1 MVSSRSVAFV
11 FLLVY
16 IYGLYLTQSV
26 HLHRLE
32 TGKLTDSVEFE
43 LVQCEANY
51 IYDVRLLWDIIGRV
65 WQWKKEATN
74 SSQTQFKCLF
84 FFVSRFLKSSFMV
97 NHACSTPI
105 MVQIPDPP
113 STIYQNRKCRWLQ
126 AQRPPV
132 TKSWPNILGLPGGPG
147 CDHSWWPWKGFLL
160 CQGRTFHPVSVP
172 SFDRRRLDVLFCFLM
187 VALWCVFVW
196 CVLFLY
202 VFGQLS
208 FR

>member
-105 MVQIPDPP
+105 MVQMHHHPF
-113 STIYQNRKCRWLQ
+113 TKTVNAVGCRAKGRRWRSLGRIFWDCRGTWL
-126 AQRPPV
+126 RP
-132 TKSWPNILGLPGGPG
+132 
-147 CDHSWWPWKGFLL
+147 F
-160 CQGRTFHPVSVP
+160 
-172 SFDRRRLDVLFCFLM
+172 M
-187 VALWCVFVW
+187 VALEGFPPVPRSDVPSCLCSKLWPEALRCFVLFFDGCLVMCFCVVCVVFV
-196 CVLFLY
+196 CFRAA
-202 VFGQLS
+202 VF
-208 FR
+208 